1 MEQQIKIDVLKNLET
16 TRKRIDEFTS
26 SNLLREIK
34 ESLARKSYLEILG
47 KGRDETLH
55 SSFLAWLL
63 DSHESHDLG
72 CQPMQLFLALLV
84 KRRIA
89 CDENI
94 QTLPDNL
101 CDAIVTGRTK
111 IEDVTTNTE
120 VFLGDKGRADIV
132 ANVKLQGEFDG
143 MNYLCII
150 IENKIFSSE
159 HDEQTSKYDKYY
171 VEKDINSVHNIF
183 VYLTPDS
190 DFTLQNLTKPQCECK
205 KFIQINYQDLYS
217 DVFSCLLKREHILP
231 SINFM
236 LTDYVTNLG
245 VTVNLDEKYNK
256 TEKNVIPLAMT
267 KEQKKLLIDFYET
280 NQDILKAVIQAIYES
295 PSDIDLSDSET
306 LDKAKEIFMNKKD
319 TSSYTYCYDGGDVH
333 EIPQY
338 LRENAN
344 KPNDLTKANLIWD
357 IINVYINNN
366 NDVSFD
372 SLAGL
377 NGAFPPSLQNGS
389 LKAIALVDE
398 AKKRDN
404 RYYPDIIKL
413 ACGTCVRVCSEWGVS
428 SDLRYS
434 TFDRFINQAET
445 LKFVVNIKNGTKD
458 RI

>member
-183 VYLTPDS
+183 V
-190 DFTLQNLTKPQCECK
+190 
-205 KFIQINYQDLYS
+205 
-217 DVFSCLLKREHILP
+217 
-231 SINFM
+231 
-236 LTDYVTNLG
+236 
-245 VTVNLDEKYNK
+245 
-256 TEKNVIPLAMT
+256 
-267 KEQKKLLIDFYET
+267 
-280 NQDILKAVIQAIYES
+280 
-295 PSDIDLSDSET
+295 
-306 LDKAKEIFMNKKD
+306 
-319 TSSYTYCYDGGDVH
+319 
-333 EIPQY
+333 
-338 LRENAN
+338 
-344 KPNDLTKANLIWD
+344 
-357 IINVYINNN
+357 
-366 NDVSFD
+366 
-372 SLAGL
+372 
-377 NGAFPPSLQNGS
+377 
-389 LKAIALVDE
+389 
-398 AKKRDN
+398 
-404 RYYPDIIKL
+404 
-413 ACGTCVRVCSEWGVS
+413 
-428 SDLRYS
+428 
-434 TFDRFINQAET
+434 
-445 LKFVVNIKNGTKD
+445 
-458 RI
+458 